1 MEIALLGNFL
11 MKYDLIDVQ
20 SPDDW
25 KDYHFLRRT
34 VLWEAKGRH
43 NYNENHA
50 DERVKANHP
59 LLLKLH
65 DRPIGAVRLDEAG
78 DCSGVVRLVSIAPD
92 VQRSGHGSVLSSLI
106 EAYARR
112 LGITTLLV
120 NAAPDAVGFYEKMG
134 WKKEMW
140 DESELR
146 GLASDCV
153 QMTKNLH

>member
-1 MEIALLGNFL
+1 
-11 MKYDLIDVQ
+11 MKYDLIEVQ

-50 DERVKANHP
+50 DERVKTNHP

-65 DRPIGAVRLDEAG
+65 DRPIGTARLDEIG
-78 DCSGVVRLVSIAPD
+78 RGSGVVRLVSIAPD
-92 VQRSGHGSVLSSLI
+92 VQRSGHGRALSLLT
-106 EAYARR
+106 ENYARR
-112 LGITTLLV
+112 FGIAMLLV

-140 DESELR
+140 DQLELR
-146 GLASDCV
+146 GLASDCI
-153 QMTKNLH
+153 QMIKNFH